1 MFNRVLVANR
11 GEIALRIMRA
21 CRELDVRTVAVF
33 SEPDANAPFVRYADD
48 ALPLGG
54 AKLSETYLDMR
65 RIVDLAVKADAEAI
79 HPGYGLLSE
88 NAAFPEACNEAG
100 IVFVGPPAAAMRA
113 MGGKAPSRELVRS
126 LGLPVTPGSDGIVPR
141 ADDALAV
148 AERLG
153 YPVIVKASAG
163 GGGIGMKVARDA
175 AELRTAFEATQR
187 MAVASFGDGR
197 LLLEKYLDDPR
208 HVEIQVAADGHGRF
222 VHLFERECSVQRRFQ
237 KLIEETPS
245 MALTETLREEMGDA
259 AVRIAQA
266 AGYVNLGTVEFIV
279 SRGRFHFL
287 EMNTRL
293 QVEHPI
299 TEATTGLDLVQ
310 MQLRI
315 AAKEENLPAQSE
327 ITRRGHA
334 IECRI
339 NAEDPA
345 KNFMPSPGT
354 ITSWIEPG
362 GPHVRVD
369 SGVAAGHTV
378 SFHYDPLLAK
388 LIVWAGSRTHAI
400 RRMSRAL
407 AEFRVEGVKTTIP
420 FHRATLEHPAFRSGN
435 YSTEIASQV
444 KLA

>member
-1 MFNRVLVANR
+1 MFHRVLVANR
-11 GEIALRIMRA
+11 GEIALRVMRA
-21 CRELDVRTVAVF
+21 CRELGVHTVAVY
-33 SEPDANAPFVRYADD
+33 SEPDSNSLFARYADE
-48 ALPLGG
+48 AFPLGA
-54 AKLSETYLDMR
+54 AKLSESYLNMR
-65 RIVDLAVKADAEAI
+65 KILDLAAKANVEAI

-88 NAAFPEACNEAG
+88 NPAFAEACKDAG
-100 IVFVGPPAAAMRA
+100 IVFIGPPSAAMRA

-126 LGLPVTPGSDGIVPR
+126 LGVPVTPGSDGIVPR
-141 ADDALAV
+141 ADDAIRV
-148 AERLG
+148 AERVG

-163 GGGIGMKVARDA
+163 GGGIGMKIARDA
-175 AELRTAFEATQR
+175 ADLRTAFEATQR

-197 LLLEKYLDDPR
+197 LILERYLDDPR
-208 HVEIQVAADGHGRF
+208 HIEIQVAADGHGRT

-245 MALTETLREEMGDA
+245 MALTDEMRDRMGRA
-259 AVRIAQA
+259 AVRIAEA
-266 AGYVNLGTVEFIV
+266 AGYANLGTVEFMF
-279 SRGRFHFL
+279 SRGDFYFL
-287 EMNTRL
+287 EMNARL

-299 TEATTGLDLVQ
+299 TEATTGLDLVH

-315 AAKEENLPAQSE
+315 AAGEERLPPQEE

-354 ITSWIEPG
+354 ITTWVEPG
-362 GPHVRVD
+362 GPQVRVD
-369 SGVAAGHTV
+369 SGVTTGHVV

-388 LIVWAGSRTHAI
+388 LVVWGGNRDLAI
-400 RRMSRAL
+400 RRALRAL

-420 FHRATLEHPAFRSGN
+420 FHRAALVHPAFQSGT
-435 YSTEIASQV
+435 YDTELASHV
-444 KLA
+444 TIG